1 VNFKRKDLRRAAVCL
16 GLIALAIGLALAPL
30 PRTAVER
37 WYSTAV
43 FPLLQG
49 VLTRASN
56 VVPFALFDV
65 AILVLIGAGVWLF
78 ARDLRART
86 RWSTLLG
93 RWGLRLATTA
103 AVVYIAF
110 ALIWGLNYRRVPLAG
125 RFRQDEAA
133 VSLEGVAR
141 LAQIAV
147 DQLNTHYHAAHAAE
161 ASGGSSVDP
170 SLAASFERALH
181 LIGLEH
187 RAVPGRPKRSLLDPY
202 FRAASVA
209 GMTNPFFLETLIVS
223 DLMPVERPM
232 VIAHEWSHLAGIN
245 DEGEANFVAWLTGVH
260 GTPAAQYS
268 AWLFMYEQALSSLR
282 RDQRGEVARRLEP
295 GPREDLRAIA
305 ARQRRNV
312 RPAVAN
318 TGWRVYDQYL
328 KANRVPSGAAS
339 YAEVVR
345 IVLQTR
351 FEGDWKPVL
360 ATTKSP

>member
-1 VNFKRKDLRRAAVCL
+1 VRRALICP
-16 GLIALAIGLALAPL
+16 GLVVALAIGLALVPL

-43 FPLLQG
+43 FPLVQG
-49 VLTRASN
+49 VLTRVSN
-56 VVPFALFDV
+56 LVPFALFDV
-65 AILVLIGAGVWLF
+65 AILVLLGAGIWLF

-86 RWSTLLG
+86 RWTTLLG

-103 AVVYIAF
+103 AVLYIAF
-110 ALIWGLNYRRVPLAG
+110 VLIWGLNYRRVPLAS
-125 RFRQDEAA
+125 RFMQDEAA
-133 VSLEGVAR
+133 VSLEEATR

-147 DQLNTHYHAAHAAE
+147 DQLNTHYQAAHAAK
-161 ASGGSSVDP
+161 ASGGASIDP
-170 SLAASFERALH
+170 SLAASFERVLP
-181 LIGLEH
+181 LIGLESA
-187 RAVPGRPKRSLLDPY
+187 AVPGRPKRSVLDPY

-209 GMTNPFFLETLIVS
+209 GMTDPFFLETLIAS
-223 DLMPVERPM
+223 DLLPVERPM

-260 GTPAAQYS
+260 GSPLARYS

-282 RDQRGEVARRLEP
+282 RNQRGDVARRLDP

-305 ARQRRNV
+305 ERQRRNV
-312 RPAVAN
+312 RPVVAN
-318 TGWRVYDQYL
+318 AGWRVYDQYL
-328 KANRVPSGAAS
+328 KANRIPSGAAS

-345 IVLQTR
+345 LVLQTR

-360 ATTKSP
+360 AAR